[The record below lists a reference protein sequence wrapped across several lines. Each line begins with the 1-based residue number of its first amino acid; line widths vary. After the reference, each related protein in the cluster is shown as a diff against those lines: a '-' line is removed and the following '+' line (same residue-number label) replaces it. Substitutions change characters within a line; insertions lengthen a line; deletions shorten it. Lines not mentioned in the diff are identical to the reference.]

1 VNQGPVTIDEPSV
14 QGGNPLK
21 LYPVMMNLQ
30 GRRVVVVGG
39 GRVAERKIRGLLD
52 TGAFIAVISPE
63 IQPELEKLALQN
75 RIHWI
80 REPFHTALL
89 DQFSEIA
96 LIFGATDSLEA
107 SREIQEACQ
116 DKRIPCNI
124 ADVPELCSFVVPAV
138 ITQGDLMIAIST
150 GGASPALARRIRED
164 LERRF
169 GPEYAEMTRV
179 MGELRKR
186 VLRGSSSSDENK
198 RLFLEIVDSEVL
210 TALRANDREKVV
222 SILKAILP
230 EDIDPQTAVE
240 SDPST

>member
-1 VNQGPVTIDEPSV
+1 MR
-14 QGGNPLK
+14 

-30 GRRVVVVGG
+30 GRTVVVVGG
-39 GRVAERKIRGLLD
+39 GRVAGRKIRGLLD
-52 TGAFIAVISPE
+52 TGALIAVISPE
-63 IQPELEKLALQN
+63 LQPEVEKLALEN
-75 RIHWI
+75 RIQWI
-80 REPFHTALL
+80 REPFHAALL
-89 DQFSEIA
+89 EQFSEIA
-96 LIFGATDSLEA
+96 LIFGATDSVEA
-107 SREIQEACQ
+107 SREIRAVCEA
-116 DKRIPCNI
+116 KRIPCNI
-124 ADVPELCSFVVPAV
+124 ADVPDLCSFVVPAV

-179 MGELRKR
+179 MGELRKH
-186 VLRGSSSSDENK
+186 VLRGGSSSDENK

-230 EDIDPQTAVE
+230 EDIDPQSAIE
-240 SDPST
+240 NDPTN